1 MPKAVLIHTV
11 GGPEVL
17 RFEEYDPGTPGHGEA
32 LVRHEAIGVNFI
44 DIYHRTGLYPLPHLP
59 AVIGMEGAGIVEAV
73 GEGVSEVSAGDR
85 VAYAGLPPGAYAQ
98 VRVIPAHRL
107 VVLPQSISTRQA
119 AAMMLQGMTARYL
132 LHGCYR
138 VKPGDTILIHAAA
151 GGVGTLVCQWGKHL
165 GATVIGTVGSKEK
178 AEIAKSNGCGHTI
191 LYREEDFTS
200 RVKEITGGRGVDVV
214 YDSVGRETFMK
225 SLDCL
230 RPLGTMVSF
239 GQSSGT
245 VPPFDTGILA
255 AKGSLFL
262 TRPSLMTYT
271 ARREDLLAHAK
282 DLFDVVGSGIV
293 KVQIGKTY
301 SLADAGMAH
310 RDIESRR
317 TTGSSI
323 LIP

>member
-1 MPKAVLIHTV
+1 MPKAILIYEA

-17 RFEEYDPGTPGHGEA
+17 RFEQYDPGAPGPGEA

-59 AVIGMEGAGIVEAV
+59 AVIGMEGAGIVEAI
-73 GEGVSEVSAGDR
+73 GKGASDVSVGDR
-85 VAYAGLPPGAYAQ
+85 VAYAGLPPGAYAE
-98 VRVIPAHRL
+98 VRIIPAHRL
-107 VVLPQSISTRQA
+107 VVLPQNISTRQA
-119 AAMMLQGMTARYL
+119 AGIMLKGMTARYL

-151 GGVGTLVCQWGKHL
+151 GGVGTLVCQWAKHL

-178 AEIAKSNGCGHTI
+178 AQIASSNGCDHPI

-200 RVKEITGGRGVDVV
+200 RVKEITNGLGVDVV

-230 RPLGTMVSF
+230 RPMGTMVSF
-239 GQSSGT
+239 GRSSGS
-245 VPPFDTGILA
+245 VPPFDLGILS

-262 TRPSLMTYT
+262 TGPSLMTYT
-271 ARREDLLAHAK
+271 AKREDLLAHAG
-282 DLFDVVGSGIV
+282 DLFEVVESGIV
-293 KVQIGKTY
+293 KVQVGKTY
-301 SLADAGMAH
+301 SLADAAMAH
-310 RDIESRR
+310 RDIESRG
-317 TTGSSI
+317 TTGSTI